1 MLETKHKSSL
11 WTVSVVILS
20 LLLLFFA
27 VPHTLEDFALG
38 EPAKNGVS
46 AQVLALI
53 VAGLFALQGLG
64 LFWAGQRDRRSYF
77 IHAGLGL
84 LWPLVAGVAQLPVI
98 LTASDYRSGF
108 ISILYVVGMIV
119 TGALLFLVSLQALK
133 TGTQAKQEAVPAVP
147 REFEGK
153 GT

>member
-1 MLETKHKSSL
+1 MLETKRKTSL

-46 AQVLALI
+46 AQVLALV
-53 VAGLFALQGLG
+53 VAGLFALQGLA

-84 LWPLVAGVAQLPVI
+84 LWPLAAGVAQLPVI
-98 LTASDYRSGF
+98 FTASNYRSGVV
-108 ISILYVVGMIV
+108 SILYVVGMIV
-119 TGALLFLVSLQALK
+119 TGALLFLVSLQALR
-133 TGTQAKQEAVPAVP
+133 TGTQARQKAVTALP
-147 REFEGK
+147 RGFEGK
-153 GT
+153 GS